1 VKDDPLS
8 VAASIGSLNV
18 ALTFPLVG
26 VPTAPSKGALDMTVG
41 ADPDP
46 PEELPPEQ
54 AVAMDSSRMAAP
66 VPSSVDCVF
75 VMTDVLLTCFLREF

>member
-1 VKDDPLS
+1 
-8 VAASIGSLNV
+8 
-18 ALTFPLVG
+18 
-26 VPTAPSKGALDMTVG
+26 MTVG

-66 VPSSVDCVF
+66 VPSSVECVL
-75 VMTDVLLTCFLREF
+75 VMNDVLLTCFLREF